1 MQIVWKLCQ
10 ILNRG
15 GVFDVTLTDIPY
27 AEVNRKDNGLRNLN
41 KSNADIPTFD
51 IKEFLEEIYRHIG
64 DDHNFRINPKKTVFY
79 GKCGKC
85 QKAGK

>member
-27 AEVNRKDNGLRNLN
+27 DMVNRADNGLRNLN
-41 KSNADIPTFD
+41 KDKADIITFD
-51 IKEFLEEIYRHIG
+51 LDSFLDEI
-64 DDHNFRINPKKTVFY
+64 
-79 GKCGKC
+79 
-85 QKAGK
+85 

>member
-1 MQIVWKLCQ
+1 MECHH
-10 ILNRG
+10 
-15 GVFDVTLTDIPY
+15 
-27 AEVNRKDNGLRNLN
+27 
-41 KSNADIPTFD
+41 
-51 IKEFLEEIYRHIG
+51 LEEIYRHIG